1 MRRRRGWRRQCGG
14 SVHNR
19 SLPCT
24 LKFWQCWSTTAVYS
38 AHYGSPNDDNDFV
51 IDLLDDDLG
60 LNFMPRNETNIDD
73 DDYVKIDSE
82 LEDEAR
88 SSFLM
93 NQNPSMNLII
103 GGPQSTNTTGMTASK
118 AKFTKESD
126 QKRKQ
131 WTNMKCLKRLKQ
143 NTVGSSPHRS
153 LGVVDDTL
161 RTMVDIEVNRLYV

>member
-1 MRRRRGWRRQCGG
+1 
-14 SVHNR
+14 
-19 SLPCT
+19 
-24 LKFWQCWSTTAVYS
+24 
-38 AHYGSPNDDNDFV
+38 
-51 IDLLDDDLG
+51 
-60 LNFMPRNETNIDD
+60 MPWNETNIDD

-161 RTMVDIEVNRLYV
+161 RTMVDIEVNRLYVWHMFPTKDIFWMRIAEEAILRGINVRSVRSDYTNLIVNGPRFYVAGRFC